1 MTEWAVFGVIVAVAG
16 FLAVV
21 VPPVVSLTKSITRLT
36 VVVDRLSGDL
46 EDQKTRSIESHKKL
60 WDHNSEQDER
70 INDHETRLQLLEREG
85 E

>member
-21 VPPVVSLTKSITRLT
+21 VPPIVNLTKSITRLT
-36 VVVDRLSGDL
+36 VVVDKLSGDL
-46 EDQKTRSIESHKKL
+46 EDQKKRSTESHREL
-60 WDHNSEQDER
+60 WAHNGEQDER
-70 INDHETRLQLLEREG
+70 INDHETRIRLLEEI